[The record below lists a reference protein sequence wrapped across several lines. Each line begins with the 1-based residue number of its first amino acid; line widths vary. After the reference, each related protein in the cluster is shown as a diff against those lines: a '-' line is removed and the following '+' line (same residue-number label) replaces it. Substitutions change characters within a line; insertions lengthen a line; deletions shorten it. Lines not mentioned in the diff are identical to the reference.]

1 MQKILKKSGKGGI
14 IAVSALV
21 VVMLAITVVS
31 LMYYNVITQFF
42 SKPNVNRAETDAATA
57 AARKIIERIESEGIV
72 LLWNENSTLPLNMS
86 GESKVNT
93 FGWSSISP
101 VYSGIGSGAGNAS
114 NAVSYLDG
122 LKNAGFSVNN
132 ELVQFYEN
140 SGISQKNKD
149 SLGSFITDYTK
160 HLVPGDLYSQ
170 ELLNNT
176 KNFSDVALIFLS
188 RIGGEGS
195 ADLPVDMSRL
205 GGKGDEHYL
214 ELSDGEKGLIDMVDR
229 LNFKKVILV
238 INSSFPLEL
247 SFLEEGKIDA
257 VIWIG
262 GPGETGMN
270 AVGSVLSGQVNPS
283 GRSVNTYARD
293 LTSSPAMMTYGDR
306 YYTGTEYMDTDWSG
320 IEYEAHRGFIDYME
334 GIYVG
339 YRYYETRYI
348 DNETGRY
355 DENAYRN
362 AVQFPFGYG
371 LSYTSFRQEIESFST
386 GDGRITINAKVTNT
400 GNVAGKDVVQVYYT
414 PPYIVGGIEKSH
426 VVLGGFGKTG
436 LLQPGASETV
446 KVSFAV
452 EDMASFDYKDKGCYV
467 LDAGVYEIKLMSNAH
482 VVIDSREYTV
492 DNTIVYNKNNKRP
505 SDKTPAVARFKDV
518 EGDVK
523 ITYVSRADWEGTL
536 PSNVPMTR
544 EPSKELSAQW
554 SDFSPPEDP
563 TAKDI
568 VIRNNGRKLK
578 EYIGLAYDDPQWE
591 ELLQQL
597 SVKEMQYLIGWG
609 GFATQAIKSI
619 DKPYAIDI
627 DGPSG
632 IKALVNE
639 MAYEGAGYT
648 TGVVVAS
655 TWNTELVKEMGEYFG
670 AESAAWKISG
680 IYGPSMNIHRIPFGA
695 RNYEYF
701 SEDSLLTG
709 KIAGGIVTGFKPSKV
724 YNFIKHFAL
733 YNQCI
738 NYGQLTTWSNE
749 QAIREIYL
757 RGFEIA
763 VKEAGA
769 HAVMS
774 SYNRIGNTWPG
785 ASKALLTGVL
795 RDEWGFEG
803 MVISDWVLAPYM
815 NAEQGIHAGNDLML
829 NTLGSTVNDTSNA
842 GKQAMRK
849 ACHNILYTVVNSNAM
864 EIDYYGPTPYWLYI
878 MIAVDVL
885 AATCAVFFFYKWNK
899 RRKAYAQTSVMEK
912 TKGK

>member
-1 MQKILKKSGKGGI
+1 MGNIQKKTGKVGI
-14 IAVSALV
+14 IMVGAL
-21 VVMLAITVVS
+21 LAIMLILTIVS
-31 LMYYNVITQFF
+31 LGYYNVITQFF
-42 SKPNVNRAETDAATA
+42 SKPNVNPGETEAAAA

-72 LLWNENSTLPLNMS
+72 LLRNENNALPLNRS
-86 GESKVNT
+86 GESRVNT

-101 VYSGIGSGAGNAS
+101 VYSGIGSGAGNEA
-114 NAVSYLDG
+114 NAVTYLDG
-122 LKNAGFSVNN
+122 LENAGFSVNT

-149 SLGSFITDYTK
+149 SFGSFSTDYAK
-160 HLVPGDLYSQ
+160 HLVPRDQYPQ

-195 ADLPVDMSRL
+195 SDLPLDMSEL
-205 GGKGDEHYL
+205 GGRRDEHYL

-229 LNFKKVILV
+229 LNFKKVILI

-247 SFLEEGKIDA
+247 NFLEDGKIDA
-257 VIWIG
+257 AIWIG

-283 GRSVNTYARD
+283 GRTVYTYARD
-293 LTSSPAMMTYGDR
+293 LTSSPAMMAYGDR
-306 YYTGTEYMDTDWSG
+306 YYRGTEYMDVDWNG
-320 IEYEAHRGFIDYME
+320 KEHEAHQGFVDYLE
-334 GIYVG
+334 GVYVG

-348 DNETGRY
+348 DNKTGEC
-355 DENAYRN
+355 DENAYRA

-371 LSYTSFRQEIESFST
+371 LSYTAFKQEIESFSAVN
-386 GDGRITINAKVTNT
+386 GRITLNARVTNT
-400 GNVAGKDVVQVYYT
+400 GNTAGKDVVQVYYT
-414 PPYIVGGIEKSH
+414 APYILGGIEKSH

-436 LLQPGASETV
+436 MLKPGISETV
-446 KVSFAV
+446 QVSFAV
-452 EDMASFDYKDKGCYV
+452 EDMASFDYKDKDCYV
-467 LDAGVYEIKLMSNAH
+467 LDAGTYEIKLMANAH
-482 VVIDSREYTV
+482 GVIDSRNYTV
-492 DNTIVYNKNNKRP
+492 DSTVVYDENNKRS
-505 SDKTPAVARFKDV
+505 SDKIPAVSRFKDA

-536 PSNVPMTR
+536 PSNVSMSRDPT
-544 EPSKELSAQW
+544 KELSAQW
-554 SDFSPPEDP
+554 YDFSPPEDP
-563 TAKDI
+563 SAQDI

-597 SVKEMQYLIGWG
+597 SVKDMQYLIGWG
-609 GFATQAIKSI
+609 GFATQVIKSV
-619 DKPYAIDI
+619 DKPYAIDL

-632 IKALVNE
+632 LKALVNE
-639 MAYEGAGYT
+639 TAYNGAGYT
-648 TGVVVAS
+648 TGVVVAG
-655 TWNTELVKEMGEYFG
+655 TWNTELVKEMGEYFS
-670 AESAAWKISG
+670 AEAAAWKTSG
-680 IYGPSMNIHRIPFGA
+680 IYGPSMNILRIPFGA

-709 KIAGGIVTGFKPSKV
+709 KTTASIVTGFNTNKV

-733 YNQCI
+733 YNQCV
-738 NYGQLTTWSNE
+738 NFGRLTTWSNE
-749 QAIREIYL
+749 QAVREIYL

-763 VKEAGA
+763 VKEAGV

-774 SYNRIGNTWPG
+774 SYNRIGNTWAG
-785 ASKALLTGVL
+785 ASKTLLTDVL
-795 RDEWGFEG
+795 RNEWGFEG
-803 MVISDWVLAPYM
+803 MVISDWVAAPFM

-864 EIDYYGPTPYWLYI
+864 EISYYGPTPYWLYI
-878 MIAVDVL
+878 MIAVDLLVVL
-885 AATCAVFFFYKWNK
+885 GAVFFFYKWNK
-899 RRKAYAQTSVMEK
+899 RRKAYTQ
-912 TKGK
+912 